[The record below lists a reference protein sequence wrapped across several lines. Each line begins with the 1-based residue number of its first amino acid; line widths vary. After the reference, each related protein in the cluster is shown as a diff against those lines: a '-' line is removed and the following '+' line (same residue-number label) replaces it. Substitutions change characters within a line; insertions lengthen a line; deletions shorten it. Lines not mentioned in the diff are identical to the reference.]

1 MRRGIRT
8 TVNKLLCCVMLMGL
22 SLFTSVERAC
32 ARDIQHEIRT
42 LKQEQ
47 ADLRQLRKALNVKLG
62 KLGREMHQLDQ
73 ELLSARKKFKH
84 ADKNWLA
91 SKRKVS
97 VLSKQKQALQTTI
110 QSMQQR
116 MQAEANMAWQRDHRE
131 PSWLDVLVGGDVTE
145 VPHRQYMMRF
155 VLEGQAKER
164 QIWEASLQDLK
175 IVEQAL
181 QMEYDHLSALKSKKY
196 QAKTKAEKR
205 WKAKHRKL
213 VALRHDAKL
222 KKKRNQALKQQ
233 EKALLQLF
241 AGLKDALISSDKL
254 AKQVSIRHRKGHLP
268 WPMQGTLVVNFGDE
282 VSYLHRRSQGV
293 QMRPNHQKVN
303 ALQVHAMHAGQVR
316 YADWFGGFGL
326 MMVVGYGHGV
336 LAVYAHNDALHKQV
350 GDWVDVGD
358 VLADAGSTGW
368 VEKIR
373 LYFEIRD
380 HGKSVNPRKWC
391 R

>member
-47 ADLRQLRKALNVKLG
+47 ADLRQLRKALDVKLG

-164 QIWEASLQDLK
+164 QTAPFAI
-175 IVEQAL
+175 
-181 QMEYDHLSALKSKKY
+181 
-196 QAKTKAEKR
+196 
-205 WKAKHRKL
+205 
-213 VALRHDAKL
+213 DAD
-222 KKKRNQALKQQ
+222 
-233 EKALLQLF
+233 
-241 AGLKDALISSDKL
+241 DA
-254 AKQVSIRHRKGHLP
+254 
-268 WPMQGTLVVNFGDE
+268 T
-282 VSYLHRRSQGV
+282 
-293 QMRPNHQKVN
+293 
-303 ALQVHAMHAGQVR
+303 
-316 YADWFGGFGL
+316 
-326 MMVVGYGHGV
+326 
-336 LAVYAHNDALHKQV
+336 
-350 GDWVDVGD
+350 
-358 VLADAGSTGW
+358 
-368 VEKIR
+368 
-373 LYFEIRD
+373 
-380 HGKSVNPRKWC
+380 
-391 R
+391 